1 MKLSLTKFTPTEREF
16 DQGNIRENDIFTAPS
31 RFYRYT
37 EEKLTQ
43 FVSNHNVSKAVSE
56 LEFALKWTLHSHIPL

>member
-1 MKLSLTKFTPTEREF
+1 MKHMKTQNNVS
-16 DQGNIRENDIFTAPS
+16 ENDSFTAPS

-56 LEFALKWTLHSHIPL
+56 LEFAL